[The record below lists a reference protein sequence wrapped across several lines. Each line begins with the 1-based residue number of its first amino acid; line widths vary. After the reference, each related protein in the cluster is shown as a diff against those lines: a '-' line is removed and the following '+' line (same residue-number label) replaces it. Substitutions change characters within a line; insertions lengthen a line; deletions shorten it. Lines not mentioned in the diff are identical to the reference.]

1 MDFFV
6 LTLNLLSP
14 SFSQSCWVRTSVL
27 WSHLFSTILGVNAGN
42 TADDALSLFT
52 IGVEERDS
60 FESGDDDGLES
71 AESSE
76 LDGKAVPINFRRA
89 ARSMFHLRRT
99 RRSTESRRPGFVTL
113 QGFRI

>member
-1 MDFFV
+1 
-6 LTLNLLSP
+6 
-14 SFSQSCWVRTSVL
+14 VL
-27 WSHLFSTILGVNAGN
+27 WSHLFSTILGVNAEN

-71 AESSE
+71 AESSD
-76 LDGKAVPINFRRA
+76 LDGKAADISFRRA

-99 RRSTESRRPGFVTL
+99 GSINREQTPWLCYTA
-113 QGFRI
+113 GFRI

>member
-1 MDFFV
+1 M
-6 LTLNLLSP
+6 
-14 SFSQSCWVRTSVL
+14 L
-27 WSHLFSTILGVNAGN
+27 WSHLFSTIFGVNAEN

-99 RRSTESRRPGFVTL
+99 GRSTESRRPGFVTL